1 MLKTFLKAKKTPHKD
16 IKETKH
22 MIYKGSAKSCLM
34 EGKVV
39 NAIML
44 NGHKVGGEA
53 CSLSI
58 YHPPTEDGLLG
69 CK

>member
-1 MLKTFLKAKKTPHKD
+1 
-16 IKETKH
+16 
-22 MIYKGSAKSCLM
+22 M

-44 NGHKVGGEA
+44 NGHKRGRKA